1 MVDALIG
8 SVIMVVAT
16 TSLFLAVEVVEGA
29 FHVSGRHPVNPDE
42 QIVLD
47 RLRERGSG
55 SPSVLR
61 LIDVVEDQIVNQLP
75 SQYKIED
82 VD

>member
-47 RLRERGSG
+47 RLRER
-55 SPSVLR
+55 R
-61 LIDVVEDQIVNQLP
+61 
-75 SQYKIED
+75 
-82 VD
+82 